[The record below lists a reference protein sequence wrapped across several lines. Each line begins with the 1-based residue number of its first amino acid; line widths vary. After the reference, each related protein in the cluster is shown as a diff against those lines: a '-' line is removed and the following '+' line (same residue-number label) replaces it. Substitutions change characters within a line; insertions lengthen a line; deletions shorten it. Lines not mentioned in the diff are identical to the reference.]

1 MIFNTFATAKTSTGI
16 LSTTSSS
23 DTDFGSFKNWI
34 LLSLVALSRLIHLRK
49 YFLSLEHVPI
59 SAVALKTVGRSKIVS
74 LDNLNGIKE
83 IRIHQHMKFAL
94 TNEAKDIPFAT
105 VVSFRALIKVAF
117 PANVRQPKK
126 LPYLS

>member
-59 SAVALKTVGRSKIVS
+59 SAVALKTIGRSKIVS
-74 LDNLNGIKE
+74 LDNLN
-83 IRIHQHMKFAL
+83 HMKVAL
-94 TNEAKDIPFAT
+94 TNEANDIPFAT

>member
-59 SAVALKTVGRSKIVS
+59 SAVALKTIGRSKIVS
-74 LDNLNGIKE
+74 LDNLNGI
-83 IRIHQHMKFAL
+83 RIHQHMKVAL

>member
-59 SAVALKTVGRSKIVS
+59 SAVALKTIGRSKIVS
-74 LDNLNGIKE
+74 LDNLNGIKGNSDSSTYE
-83 IRIHQHMKFAL
+83 YLQM
-94 TNEAKDIPFAT
+94 
-105 VVSFRALIKVAF
+105 
-117 PANVRQPKK
+117 RQKT
-126 LPYLS
+126 YLLRPWYHLELSSK